1 MLGGL
6 ARRVAF
12 VESFRKEQA
21 SVVMVD
27 SGDLFFDTE
36 KRLAPQRALAK
47 AKVIARAYRHMRV
60 DAVAVGDTDLL
71 HGLGFLQQ
79 ESSQG
84 LPLISANLVDPKKK
98 TQVFRP
104 YVVTESSG
112 LRVALVGITRP
123 NQEIQKAL
131 KGAAQIKDPVD
142 AARETLAALKG
153 KADLILVLSD
163 LTLAEA
169 KEMVKAVPGIHFI
182 LGGHE
187 GRYSNY
193 LDREGGSFIGQSYY
207 KGMTVGRL
215 RLTIEKGDGAFQDE
229 GTADRIQEHI
239 SNLGIRLRALNV
251 ARERQPTESIDKQ
264 IAQTKELVAKLEQDL
279 ARVKEAGVKGN
290 RFLWTLET
298 VSSTFPEDPQVKG
311 WIKEAGFEKD

>member
-12 VESFRKEQA
+12 VERFRKEQPA
-21 SVVMVD
+21 VVVVD

-36 KRLAPQRALAK
+36 KRIEPQRALAK
-47 AKVIARAYRHMRV
+47 ARIIARTYRHMRV

-71 HGLGFLQQ
+71 HGLGFLQ
-79 ESSQG
+79 EEAAQG

-98 TQVFRP
+98 AHVFRP
-104 YVVTESSG
+104 FVVTSSSD
-112 LRVALVGITRP
+112 LKVALVGITRP
-123 NQEIQKAL
+123 NPEIQKAL
-131 KGAAQIKDPVD
+131 KDAAQIKDPIG
-142 AARETLAALKG
+142 AARETLGALKG

-163 LTLAEA
+163 LTMAEA
-169 KEMVKAVPGIHFI
+169 KEMAKAVPGIHFI

-193 LDREGGSFIGQSYY
+193 LDREGGAFIGQSYY

-215 RLTIEKGDGAFQDE
+215 RLTVEGRDGPFQDE

-239 SNLGIRLRALNV
+239 SNLGIRMRALNA
-251 ARERQPTESIDKQ
+251 ARERQPTESIEKQ

-290 RFLWTLET
+290 RFLWGLET
-298 VSSTFPEDPQVKG
+298 LSSTFPEDAQVKG
-311 WIKEAGFEKD
+311 WIKEGGFESD